1 MINILNISFGFFV
14 NLIANLQ
21 TYLGEE
27 MYNSYYQSIQY
38 EDMNDDEV
46 KEGEEDEEGVDEN
59 LSSA

>member
-1 MINILNISFGFFV
+1 
-14 NLIANLQ
+14 
-21 TYLGEE
+21 
-27 MYNSYYQSIQY
+27 MYNSYYQAIHY

>member
-1 MINILNISFGFFV
+1 
-14 NLIANLQ
+14 
-21 TYLGEE
+21 
-27 MYNSYYQSIQY
+27 MYNSYYQSIHY